1 MLIKAYAKINLGLKV
16 LFKRD
21 DGYHEIET
29 VMQEIGLCDYLKFE
43 EFTGDC
49 IEVECIGMDIPSGEN
64 LVYKAAQELS
74 VWNNNTAGVKIYL
87 YKNIPAG
94 AGLGGGSSDA
104 AATILAL
111 NDIWKLGLTQ
121 NQLVQIA
128 ANLGAD
134 VPFFLYGGTALAR
147 GKGEQIIELPAM
159 PFWGVV
165 LAKPPELFTSTGK
178 IYARVTP
185 GASYS
190 FNYDPLLVSLK
201 GGDRKGIWE
210 WMKQN
215 NLNMLEEVVLRDY
228 PELNVLKEYFMQM
241 GLIPILS
248 GSGPT
253 VFAFTR
259 TYQEAME
266 SARCLEN
273 KGYDAWACWT
283 N

>member
-29 VMQEIGLCDYLKFE
+29 IMQEIGLCDYLKFE
-43 EFTGDC
+43 EFTGNR

-64 LVYKAAQELS
+64 LVYKAVQELS
-74 VWNNNTAGVKIYL
+74 TWKNNTDSVKIYL

-104 AATILAL
+104 AATLLAL

-121 NQLVQIA
+121 SQLVQIA
-128 ANLGAD
+128 AKLGAD
-134 VPFFLYGGTALAR
+134 VPFFLYGGTALAK

-178 IYARVTP
+178 IYARATP
-185 GASYS
+185 GSSYF
-190 FNYDPLLVSLK
+190 FNYDFLLESLK
-201 GGDRKGIWE
+201 RSDRKSIWE
-210 WMKQN
+210 WMKQS
-215 NLNMLEEVVLRDY
+215 NLNMLEEAVLQDY
-228 PELNVLKEYFMQM
+228 PDLKVLKEYFVQM

-253 VFAFTR
+253 VFAFTW
-259 TYQEAME
+259 TYQEAID
-266 SARCLEN
+266 SARFLED
-273 KGYDAWACWT
+273 KGYDAWACCT
-283 N
+283 I